1 MISLAGR
8 DILHGW
14 GKFVLT
20 GLGLGLLIGVTL
32 SMAGIYRGMVDDA
45 HALLD
50 NSGAD
55 LWVVQK
61 DTLGPYAESSSIN
74 DDVYRAV
81 RAMPGVAQAA
91 NVTYLTMQVRKADG
105 GREQDVRA
113 MVVGIA
119 PGQPGLTPG
128 WPPYL
133 VAGRQITRGHY
144 EAVADIASGFKLGER
159 IGIRR
164 GHYTVVGLTRRTVS
178 SSGDPMIF
186 IPLKDAQEAQFL
198 KDNDAIWQSRRR
210 TEANPVFNRPGVP
223 GLLDAV
229 IASQSTNAFVN
240 AVLVTLKPGHA
251 PEEVAESIRRWKRL
265 TVYTRAQMEG
275 ILIGKLIATSAKQ
288 IGMFLV
294 ILGVVSA
301 AIVAFIIYTLT
312 MDKIREIAVLKLI
325 GTRNLTIASMIMQ
338 QALALGV
345 IGFVVGKITATF
357 AAPLFPKY
365 VLLMPLDSVVGF
377 FAVLAICVLAS
388 LVAIRMALKVD
399 PAEAIGG

>member
-8 DILHGW
+8 DILHTW
-14 GKFVLT
+14 GKFVFT
-20 GLGLGLLIGVTL
+20 GIGLGLLIGVTL
-32 SMAGIYRGMVDDA
+32 VMAGVYRGMVDDGK
-45 HALLD
+45 ALLN

-388 LVAIRMALKVD
+388 LVAIRMALKDD